1 MTEVVSVADA
11 GADTA
16 IYAAALPLVIGN
28 VHSAKKCI
36 SAMSGRA

>member
-16 IYAAALPLVIGN
+16 IYAALPLVIGN
-28 VHSAKKCI
+28 VHSTKKCI